1 MCTMCA
7 ELGGSVNLEYRL
19 LGPVEARDDGHRLP
33 LGGPKPRAL
42 LATLLLRPGRVV
54 STRALI
60 DTVWGDDPPDTARA
74 LIQTYVSGL
83 RRALPPGPGP
93 GADPIETRPPGYLLH
108 TTGARTDLADFERL
122 TALGRDHAASGDH
135 HAASQLLRDALELWH
150 GSALGGV
157 GEALRTEAGRLEEAR
172 QAALEDRI
180 SADLAVPGHEQN
192 LAAELT
198 ALVGTHPTRE
208 RLRGQLMLALYRLDR
223 QADAL
228 ALYAEG
234 RAVLADELG
243 IDPGPKL
250 RQLYEAILRSDE
262 KLMPVVAVVG
272 GTVGRGTSEQPTET
286 KVAKEAA
293 EPAEAD
299 GRNSTPPDAVPP
311 PHASLLPPAI
321 GDFTG
326 RTRQLAEVEAL
337 LSGPGRSREAMPVAV
352 VSGPGGIGKSAFAVQ
367 VAHRLA
373 AAYPDGQ
380 LYAELHGFSDPVP
393 PAEVLG
399 RLLRALGADPPE
411 GLAERGDL
419 FRSLVAR
426 RRILLVL
433 DDAGSEAQVRP
444 LLPGGASCGVLITSR
459 ARLAGLGGGGLTQLD
474 VLDEELGIELL
485 ARIAGDAH
493 IRKEPE
499 AARRIVALC
508 GGLPLA
514 LRIAGARLATRSHW
528 TPGVLAERLADE
540 RRRLDE
546 LAVGDLEVRSGLG
559 LSYDALDAPARTA
572 LRRLGLLGAS
582 DVAPWVPA
590 ALLDVPEAQGGEDIV
605 EQLIDAQLLHFTG
618 TDPAGQPR
626 FGLHDLVRVYAVER
640 AEAEDSHAERA
651 AALGRALGGWLWLT
665 GRATA
670 AAPSGEVVLQ
680 DPCTLWPVGERAAGP
695 ALADPARWFE
705 AESDAISLAVERA
718 AAMDL
723 HALACEAAITLCS
736 SAYIVNNR
744 FDAWSRTH
752 EAALAAV
759 RRAED
764 RAGEARLLIG
774 LGHLRYEQDDFAES
788 VGYFQQA
795 VGLCD
800 DLGDVRGHA
809 AALAGLGT
817 AHREQGHLRE
827 AARELARAMDDFRR
841 LDDVT
846 GLGVTCRYA
855 GSVHVEL
862 GEYDTARAVLDESLA
877 AYRRLGSRRGEALA
891 LRTYGLLHRALGEYE
906 TAEELSGRSLAIL
919 QEFGDRLMS
928 AYSAQARAKAR
939 LRLGRTREAAADLAG
954 LLDVC
959 RRYGD
964 RYGEALVHRTLG
976 ECALVAGELTD
987 AETHLSASVTLW
999 DALSLP
1005 LPRARTLRSLAALRD
1020 ALGDK
1025 RDAAAL
1031 RAEAGEVFVAYD
1043 AREAWEARETQEPNG
1058 S

>member
-1 MCTMCA
+1 M
-7 ELGGSVNLEYRL
+7 NLEYRL

-74 LIQTYVSGL
+74 LIQTYISGL
-83 RRALPPGPGP
+83 RRALPPGPGS

-108 TTGARTDLADFERL
+108 TAGARTDLADFERL
-122 TALGRDHAASGDH
+122 TALGRDHTASGDH
-135 HAASQLLRDALELWH
+135 HAASQLLRDALELWR
-150 GSALGGV
+150 GPALGGV

-262 KLMPVVAVVG
+262 KLMPVVAMVG
-272 GTVGRGTSEQPTET
+272 GTVGRGASEQPTET
-286 KVAKEAA
+286 KVAKEAKEAA
-293 EPAEAD
+293 EPAEPAEVD

-311 PHASLLPPAI
+311 PRASLLPPAI

-326 RTRQLAEVEAL
+326 RTRQLADVEAL
-337 LSGPGRSREAMPVAV
+337 LSGHPREAMPVAV

-459 ARLAGLGGGGLTQLD
+459 ARLAGLGGGGLTQLH

-493 IRKEPE
+493 IRKEPD

-559 LSYDALDAPARTA
+559 LSYDALGAPARTA

-590 ALLDVPEAQGGEDIV
+590 ALLDVPEAEGGEDIV
-605 EQLIDAQLLHFTG
+605 EQLIDAQLLHFAG

-626 FGLHDLVRVYAVER
+626 FGLHDLVRVYAAER

-705 AESDAISLAVERA
+705 AESGAIAVAVERA

-723 HALACEAAITLCS
+723 HALACEAAATLCS
-736 SAYIVNNR
+736 SAYLVSNR

-764 RAGEARLLIG
+764 HAGEARLLVG
-774 LGHLRYEQDDFAES
+774 LGHLRYEQDDFTTS
-788 VGYFQQA
+788 VSNFRQA
-795 VGLCD
+795 AVLCAG
-800 DLGDVRGHA
+800 LGDVRGHA
-809 AALAGLGT
+809 TALAGLGG
-817 AHREQGHLRE
+817 AYREQGRLRDSV
-827 AARELARAMDDFRR
+827 RELTGAIENFRQ
-841 LDDVT
+841 LDDPA
-846 GLGVTCRYA
+846 GLGVACRHA
-855 GSVHVEL
+855 ALSHLEL
-862 GEYDTARAVLDESLA
+862 GEFDTVAALLDEALTS
-877 AYRRLGSRRGEALA
+877 YRRLGSRRGEALA
-891 LRTYGLLHRALGEYE
+891 LRTYGMLHRARGDYE
-906 TAEELSGRSLAIL
+906 AADELLCRSLTML
-919 QEFGDRLMS
+919 REFGDDLMS
-928 AYSAQARAKAR
+928 AYAAQARAKAR

-976 ECALVAGELTD
+976 ECALAAHELTD
-987 AETHLSASVTLW
+987 AETHLSASVALW
-999 DALSLP
+999 GALDLP
-1005 LPRARTLRSLAALRD
+1005 LPRARALRSLAALRD
-1020 ALGDK
+1020 ALGDE
-1025 RDAAAL
+1025 REAAAL
-1031 RAEAGEVFVAYD
+1031 RAEAVGVFVAHE
-1043 AREAWEARETQEPNG
+1043 AREARESREPVG

>member
-1 MCTMCA
+1 MNPT
-7 ELGGSVNLEYRL
+7 GSANPAQVGAGIGSPPE
-19 LGPVEARDDGHRLP
+19 VVP
-33 LGGPKPRAL
+33 LPRASL
-42 LATLLLRPGRVV
+42 
-54 STRALI
+54 
-60 DTVWGDDPPDTARA
+60 
-74 LIQTYVSGL
+74 
-83 RRALPPGPGP
+83 
-93 GADPIETRPPGYLLH
+93 
-108 TTGARTDLADFERL
+108 
-122 TALGRDHAASGDH
+122 
-135 HAASQLLRDALELWH
+135 
-150 GSALGGV
+150 
-157 GEALRTEAGRLEEAR
+157 
-172 QAALEDRI
+172 
-180 SADLAVPGHEQN
+180 
-192 LAAELT
+192 
-198 ALVGTHPTRE
+198 
-208 RLRGQLMLALYRLDR
+208 
-223 QADAL
+223 
-228 ALYAEG
+228 
-234 RAVLADELG
+234 
-243 IDPGPKL
+243 
-250 RQLYEAILRSDE
+250 
-262 KLMPVVAVVG
+262 
-272 GTVGRGTSEQPTET
+272 
-286 KVAKEAA
+286 
-293 EPAEAD
+293 
-299 GRNSTPPDAVPP
+299 
-311 PHASLLPPAI
+311 SLLPPAI
-321 GDFTG
+321 SDFTG
-326 RTRQLAEVEAL
+326 RARQLAEVDAL
-337 LSGPGRSREAMPVAV
+337 LSGGPREAMPIAV

-373 AAYPDGQ
+373 DAYPDGQ
-380 LYAELHGFSDPVP
+380 LYAELHGFADPVP
-393 PAEVLG
+393 PGEVLS
-399 RLLRALGADPPE
+399 RLLRALGAEPPE

-459 ARLAGLGGGGLTQLD
+459 ARLAGLDGARLTQLN
-474 VLDEELGIELL
+474 VLDVELGIELL
-485 ARIAGDAH
+485 GRIAGDAQVG
-493 IRKEPE
+493 REPE
-499 AARRIVALC
+499 AARRIVDLC

-528 TPGVLAERLADE
+528 TPHRLAERLADE

-590 ALLDVPEAQGGEDIV
+590 ALLDAPEAEDVV

-670 AAPSGEVVLQ
+670 AAPSGEVVLHS
-680 DPCTLWPVGERAAGP
+680 PRTLWPVADRAAEA

-723 HALACEAAITLCS
+723 HALAYEAAITLCS

-774 LGHLRYEQDDFAES
+774 LGHLRYEQDDFAVS

-817 AHREQGHLRE
+817 AHREQGRLLE
-827 AARELARAMDDFRR
+827 AANELGRAMVDFRR
-841 LDDVT
+841 LDDLR

-855 GSVHVEL
+855 GSVYVEL
-862 GEYDTARAVLDESLA
+862 GEYAAARTVLDEGLA
-877 AYRRLGSRRGEALA
+877 AYRRLGSRRGEALV

-906 TAEELSGRSLAIL
+906 KAEELSGQSLAIL

-976 ECALVAGELTD
+976 ECALAAGELAD

-999 DALSLP
+999 DTLSLP
-1005 LPRARTLRSLAALRD
+1005 LPRARTLRSLATLRE
-1020 ALGDK
+1020 ALGDE
-1025 RDAAAL
+1025 REARAL
-1031 RAEAGEVFVAYD
+1031 RAEAGEVFGAY
-1043 AREAWEARETQEPNG
+1043 EARERNEP
-1058 S
+1058 